1 MCASCTHAAPAPH
14 VSIAPAP
21 VVAHVEPVAR
31 AAAPASPF
39 AFVAGRPIDALRE
52 YAVHY
57 WGPGGESVFTSPASV
72 RAAGDLTLVEVG
84 RYAVVEVPGR
94 DGFFLRDFG
103 ENGFTTELGGTGDR
117 VVVRYTIRDDGAD
130 SDWSSRIPEITSV
143 AHMILE
149 IWSFADRAH
158 PRVVFAHEYEAWANC
173 CGSELGPA
181 PPRVSDDVEIQ
192 PNAVRLR
199 AREAWRATRASWHE
213 TPLPGIAPVIAPWDE
228 ERDVTFDLRERSASS
243 RPL

>member
-1 MCASCTHAAPAPH
+1 M
-14 VSIAPAP
+14 SIAPAP
-21 VVAHVEPVAR
+21 VVAHVEPATRQTR
-31 AAAPASPF
+31 APAAASPF
-39 AFVAGRPIDALRE
+39 AFVAGRPIDALRD

-57 WGPGGESVFTSPASV
+57 WGPGGESTFTSAASV
-72 RAAGDLTLVEVG
+72 RRAGDLTLVEVG
-84 RYAVVEVPGR
+84 RYAVVEIPER
-94 DGFFLRDFG
+94 NGFFLRDFG
-103 ENGFTTELGGTGDR
+103 ESGWVNGLESTGDR

-130 SDWSSRIPEITSV
+130 ADWKEWQHTRGRIPAITSV
-143 AHMILE
+143 AHMVLE
-149 IWSFADRAH
+149 IRSFDDRAR

-199 AREAWRATRASWHE
+199 VREAWRATRASWHE
-213 TPLPGIAPVIAPWDE
+213 TPLPGIDPVIAPWDD
-228 ERDVTFDLRERSASS
+228 ERDVTFDLRGRSASS